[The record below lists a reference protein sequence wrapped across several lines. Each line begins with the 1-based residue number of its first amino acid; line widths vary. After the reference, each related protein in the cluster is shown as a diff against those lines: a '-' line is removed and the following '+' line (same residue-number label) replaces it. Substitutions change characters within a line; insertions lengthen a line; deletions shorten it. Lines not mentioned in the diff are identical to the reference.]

1 MRPAFGPGSRERHVQ
16 RAQESGARVRV
27 EEVPTL
33 MLDVD
38 TREDLEALRD
48 ALAAATGG
56 AAHTRGMLNRLSRR

>member
-1 MRPAFGPGSRERHVQ
+1 MQ
-16 RAQESGARVRV
+16 RATESGARCRV
-27 EEVPTL
+27 EEVPSL

-48 ALAAATGG
+48 ALGAATGG